1 MKMGDVTC
9 PDCNAG
15 FRRIELSSRRGAPS
29 EYRCP
34 VCDAVIEVCDG
45 SKEVVY
51 RLTVIPTRFPGE
63 LLGAKSRARMVH
75 HENTKVQP

>member
-15 FRRIELSSRRGAPS
+15 FRRIELSSQTGAPS

-34 VCDAVIEVCDG
+34 VCDTLIEVLDG
-45 SKEVVY
+45 SKEVAY
-51 RLTVIPTRFPGE
+51 RLTVVP
-63 LLGAKSRARMVH
+63 AKLSR
-75 HENTKVQP
+75 